1 MERHLL
7 VVFPHPDDET
17 FACGG
22 TIASHAAAGTP
33 VTYLCATRGEMGRRM
48 GKPAFATRESLP
60 LLREQELRQACAALG
75 IADLRLL
82 GICDKTVEFLDPAAL
97 AARIGAV
104 IDEVRPSLVL
114 TFHPVHGGHPDHCA
128 VGAATVQAVAARPR
142 AGRPKL
148 LCPLSLQQAR
158 KLWQGEPLGVPYE
171 TVGVAHVAERKRA
184 AIAAH
189 RSQSEGMAEDM
200 ARDPMIREWLTRRFA
215 EEHFV
220 VYPV

>member
-142 AGRPKL
+142 AGRSCSAPSACSRPASCGRVNPSECPTRPWASPTWRNASGRPSPPTAPRARAWPKTW
-148 LCPLSLQQAR
+148 P
-158 KLWQGEPLGVPYE
+158 G
-171 TVGVAHVAERKRA
+171 
-184 AIAAH
+184 
-189 RSQSEGMAEDM
+189 
-200 ARDPMIREWLTRRFA
+200 TR
-215 EEHFV
+215 
-220 VYPV
+220 